1 MGNNLHLFVAFFLK
15 FILPSR
21 KTPGINIFQYQ
32 DMKEIAV
39 AMEMTDDDVV
49 MELKDL
55 PTFSLGFDF
64 LSETFLTD
72 NASTGDWNSSKI
84 NSVTLTGRK
93 SENCKNT
100 IKYSFS
106 NEFSNERNTST
117 VSNRTLS
124 SSNKDDGISRKAEKF
139 TKIVQ
144 SSKHSLE
151 SSHQVPDNN
160 SETENKTSAKP
171 VLSKVSQSTRVAP
184 QNVVKPIMPNSS
196 SLTSNDRPGSKN
208 LSTMDTHND
217 QRSVSEAHAK
227 LQVVTPSC
235 RPTPLGT
242 RPANSPLLT
251 VSLKPAE

>member
-1 MGNNLHLFVAFFLK
+1 
-15 FILPSR
+15 
-21 KTPGINIFQYQ
+21 
-32 DMKEIAV
+32 MKEIAV

-55 PTFSLGFDF
+55 PTFSLDFDF

-84 NSVTLTGRK
+84 NSVTLTGRQ
-93 SENCKNT
+93 SENCENT

-106 NEFSNERNTST
+106 NEFSTERNPFTA
-117 VSNRTLS
+117 SNRTLS
-124 SSNKDDGISRKAEKF
+124 SSNKDDGISRKAETF

-151 SSHQVPDNN
+151 SSYQVPDNN
-160 SETENKTSAKP
+160 PQTENKISAKP
-171 VLSKVSQSTRVAP
+171 VLGKVSQSTRVAP
-184 QNVVKPIMPNSS
+184 QNVVKPIISNSS
-196 SLTSNDRPGSKN
+196 SLTSNHRPGSKN
-208 LSTMDTHND
+208 LSTTDTHNA

-251 VSLKPAE
+251 VSMKPAE

>member
-1 MGNNLHLFVAFFLK
+1 MK
-15 FILPSR
+15 FILPFR
-21 KTPGINIFQYQ
+21 KTSGRNIFQDQ
-32 DMKEIAV
+32 DMKEIVV

-49 MELKDL
+49 MELNDL

-72 NASTGDWNSSKI
+72 NASTGDWNSSKL
-84 NSVTLTGRK
+84 NSVTLTERQ
-93 SENCKNT
+93 SENCENAL
-100 IKYSFS
+100 KYSFS
-106 NEFSNERNTST
+106 NEFSNERNSVT

-144 SSKHSLE
+144 SSKHFLE
-151 SSHQVPDNN
+151 SSHQVPENN
-160 SETENKTSAKP
+160 SQTENKICSKP
-171 VLSKVSQSTRVAP
+171 VLSKVSQSTRVPP
-184 QNVVKPIMPNSS
+184 QNVVKPITSNSS
-196 SLTSNDRPGSKN
+196 SLTSNHRPGSNN
-208 LSTMDTHND
+208 LSIIDTHNA

-235 RPTPLGT
+235 RPTLLGT

-251 VSLKPAE
+251 VSMNPAE

>member
-1 MGNNLHLFVAFFLK
+1 
-15 FILPSR
+15 
-21 KTPGINIFQYQ
+21 
-32 DMKEIAV
+32 MKEIAV

-64 LSETFLTD
+64 LSETFLTE
-72 NASTGDWNSSKI
+72 NASTGDRNSPKI
-84 NSVTLTGRK
+84 NSVTLTERQ
-93 SENCKNT
+93 SESCENT

-106 NEFSNERNTST
+106 NEFSNERNPFTA
-117 VSNRTLS
+117 SNRTLN

-144 SSKHSLE
+144 SSKHSL
-151 SSHQVPDNN
+151 SSYQAPENN
-160 SETENKTSAKP
+160 SQTENKISAKP

-184 QNVVKPIMPNSS
+184 QNVVKPIISNSS
-196 SLTSNDRPGSKN
+196 SLTSNHRPGSKN
-208 LSTMDTHND
+208 LSTTDTHNA

-251 VSLKPAE
+251 VSMKPAE

>member
-1 MGNNLHLFVAFFLK
+1 
-15 FILPSR
+15 
-21 KTPGINIFQYQ
+21 
-32 DMKEIAV
+32 MKEIAV

-72 NASTGDWNSSKI
+72 NATTGDWNSSKI
-84 NSVTLTGRK
+84 NSVTLTERQ
-93 SENCKNT
+93 SENCENT

-106 NEFSNERNTST
+106 NEFSNERNPFTA
-117 VSNRTLS
+117 SNRTLS

-144 SSKHSLE
+144 SSKHFLE
-151 SSHQVPDNN
+151 SSYQVPDNN
-160 SETENKTSAKP
+160 PQTENKISAKP
-171 VLSKVSQSTRVAP
+171 VLGKVSQSTRVAP
-184 QNVVKPIMPNSS
+184 QNVVKPIISNSS
-196 SLTSNDRPGSKN
+196 SLTSNHRPGSKN
-208 LSTMDTHND
+208 LSTTDTHNA

-251 VSLKPAE
+251 VSMKPEVRRDDIKCLI

>member
-1 MGNNLHLFVAFFLK
+1 
-15 FILPSR
+15 
-21 KTPGINIFQYQ
+21 
-32 DMKEIAV
+32 MKEIAL

-55 PTFSLGFDF
+55 PTFSLDFDF

-84 NSVTLTGRK
+84 NSVTLTERQ
-93 SENCKNT
+93 SESCENT
-100 IKYSFS
+100 IKYSFC
-106 NEFSNERNTST
+106 NEFSNERNPST
-117 VSNRTLS
+117 VSNRTLNA
-124 SSNKDDGISRKAEKF
+124 SNKDDGISRKAEKF

-151 SSHQVPDNN
+151 SSYQVPENN
-160 SETENKTSAKP
+160 SQTENKISAKP

-184 QNVVKPIMPNSS
+184 QNVVKPIISNSS
-196 SLTSNDRPGSKN
+196 SLTSNHRPGSKN
-208 LSTMDTHND
+208 LSTTDTHNA

-251 VSLKPAE
+251 VSMKPAE

>member
-1 MGNNLHLFVAFFLK
+1 
-15 FILPSR
+15 
-21 KTPGINIFQYQ
+21 
-32 DMKEIAV
+32 MKEIAV

-84 NSVTLTGRK
+84 NSVTLTGRQ
-93 SENCKNT
+93 SENCENT

-106 NEFSNERNTST
+106 NEFSNERIPST
-117 VSNRTLS
+117 VSNRTFS
-124 SSNKDDGISRKAEKF
+124 SSNKDDGISGKAEKF

-144 SSKHSLE
+144 SSKHSL
-151 SSHQVPDNN
+151 SSYQVPDNN
-160 SETENKTSAKP
+160 PQTENKISAKP

-184 QNVVKPIMPNSS
+184 QNVVKPIISNSS
-196 SLTSNDRPGSKN
+196 SLTSNHRPGSKN
-208 LSTMDTHND
+208 LSTMDTHNT

-251 VSLKPAE
+251 VSMKPAE